1 MWNEWWSVRYT
12 MTVVS
17 LVASELRT
25 PVQLSR
31 AAGAQRLRGRAPA
44 GRGGLPRHDI
54 ACRLC
59 LPLLKRWRGSLRPD
73 GGNACRLR

>member
-44 GRGGLPRHDI
+44 GRAGLPRDDI
-54 ACRLC
+54 ACRL
-59 LPLLKRWRGSLRPD
+59 PAKMLLKR
-73 GGNACRLR
+73 